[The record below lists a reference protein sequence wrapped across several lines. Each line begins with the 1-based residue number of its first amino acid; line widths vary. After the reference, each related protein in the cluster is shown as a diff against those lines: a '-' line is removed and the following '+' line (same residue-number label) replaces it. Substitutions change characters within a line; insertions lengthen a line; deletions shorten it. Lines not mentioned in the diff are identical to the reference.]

1 MMKRMILFLLTNLSI
16 MLVFWIIL
24 SLTGIQKKNLASIL
38 ITASSLGFGG
48 AWMSL
53 LLSKM
58 IALRSVGG
66 KIINHPINTTE
77 HWLLKTVGEQAYK
90 VGIKMPQV
98 AIYQAANINAF
109 ATGAH
114 RNAALI
120 AVSTGLLNKM
130 KPDEIEA
137 VLAHEL
143 SHIANGD
150 MVTISLLQ
158 GVLNTFVI
166 FISRGI
172 AQLFS
177 VLISFNSK
185 QGKMQ
190 IFNATIYN
198 MISST
203 LEMILG
209 LLASIIALGFSR
221 QREFYA
227 DAGSAQIVGIE
238 KMIAALK
245 RLQQTI
251 VEPQEP
257 NNIIKFCINGRNKK
271 FRSSINEIFRSHPT
285 LEKRIE
291 ALRLKQYLK

>member
-1 MMKRMILFLLTNLSI
+1 MKRMILFLLTNFSI

-24 SLTGIQKKNLASIL
+24 SITGIQKKNLASIL

-58 IALRSVGG
+58 IALRSVGA
-66 KIINHPINTTE
+66 KIINHPLNATE
-77 HWLLKTVGEQAYK
+77 HWLLKTVRQQAHK
-90 VGIKMPQV
+90 VGIHMPQV
-98 AIYQAANINAF
+98 AIYQAPDMNAF
-109 ATGAH
+109 ATGAR
-114 RNAALI
+114 RNSALI
-120 AVSTGLLNKM
+120 AVSTGLLNNM
-130 KPDEIEA
+130 KPDETEA
-137 VLAHEL
+137 VLAHEI

-150 MVTISLLQ
+150 MVTMSLLQ

-166 FISRGI
+166 FISRVL
-172 AQLFS
+172 AQIIS

-185 QGKMQ
+185 EGKMPN
-190 IFNATIYN
+190 FNATIYN
-198 MISST
+198 IISST
-203 LEMILG
+203 LEMIFG
-209 LLASIIALGFSR
+209 LLASVIALFFSR

-227 DAGSAQIVGIE
+227 DAGSAQIVGME

-245 RLQQTI
+245 RLQKTL

-257 NNIIKFCINGRNKK
+257 QNIINFCINGRNK
-271 FRSSINEIFRSHPT
+271 SSLTEIFMSHPP

>member
-1 MMKRMILFLLTNLSI
+1 MKRMILFLLTNLSI

-24 SLTGIQKKNLASIL
+24 SITGIQKTNLASIL

-66 KIINHPINTTE
+66 KIINHPLNATE
-77 HWLLKTVGEQAYK
+77 HWLLKTVGQQAHK
-90 VGIKMPQV
+90 VGINMPQI
-98 AIYQAANINAF
+98 AIYQATDMNAF
-109 ATGAH
+109 ATGAR
-114 RNAALI
+114 RNSALI
-120 AVSTGLLNKM
+120 AISTGLLNNM
-130 KPDEIEA
+130 KPDETEA
-137 VLAHEL
+137 VLAHEI

-150 MVTISLLQ
+150 MVTMSLLQ

-166 FISRGI
+166 FISRVI
-172 AQLFS
+172 AQIIS
-177 VLISFNSK
+177 EIISFNSK
-185 QGKMQ
+185 EGKMPN
-190 IFNATIYN
+190 FNATIYN
-198 MISST
+198 IISST
-203 LEMILG
+203 LEMIFG
-209 LLASIIALGFSR
+209 LLATVIALFFSR

-257 NNIIKFCINGRNKK
+257 KNIINFCINGRNKNLQ
-271 FRSSINEIFRSHPT
+271 SSINVIFMSHPP